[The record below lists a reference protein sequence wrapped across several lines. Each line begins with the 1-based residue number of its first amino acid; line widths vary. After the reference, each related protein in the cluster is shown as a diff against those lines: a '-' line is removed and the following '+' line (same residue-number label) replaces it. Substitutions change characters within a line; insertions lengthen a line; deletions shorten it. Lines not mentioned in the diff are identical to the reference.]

1 MLRVIIVRRG
11 SLNMRENDPKVI
23 IAVSVCFPF
32 VVSFGFWVSF
42 GLLALGCYI
51 FGTGVC
57 SRASCIICCGVI
69 SSVSASVVSDIL
81 CGITRGA
88 SFFMS
93 SGIMKFLWFSRA

>member
-1 MLRVIIVRRG
+1 MFL
-11 SLNMRENDPKVI
+11 
-23 IAVSVCFPF
+23 
-32 VVSFGFWVSF
+32 
-42 GLLALGCYI
+42 GLLLLLGFVFLLWLVLVFGSVLVSSPRGCYI